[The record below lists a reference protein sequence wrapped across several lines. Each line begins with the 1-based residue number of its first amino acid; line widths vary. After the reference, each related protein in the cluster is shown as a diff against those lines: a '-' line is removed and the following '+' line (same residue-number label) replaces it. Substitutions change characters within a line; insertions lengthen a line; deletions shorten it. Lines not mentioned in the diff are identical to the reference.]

1 MKHSFGHWNLWSS
14 LNLEH
19 DTITVSNWLEVRAS
33 QLVFGH
39 NTFSLDTKAM
49 VQSVFN
55 TFTVAISLVL
65 EIISQCH
72 SRDGAF
78 FYAGPR
84 QSFWVPP
91 VPFEEKGFFKS
102 VSKNFK
108 EFSRFVNQ
116 KPWEIFVYSV
126 SRSAS
131 EPVTIFTSSVINIT
145 LTLSESVESLKDP
158 HDGTTFLQVLSSV

>member
-1 MKHSFGHWNLWSS
+1 M
-14 LNLEH
+14 
-19 DTITVSNWLEVRAS
+19 
-33 QLVFGH
+33 
-39 NTFSLDTKAM
+39 
-49 VQSVFN
+49 
-55 TFTVAISLVL
+55 
-65 EIISQCH
+65 
-72 SRDGAF
+72 
-78 FYAGPR
+78 
-84 QSFWVPP
+84 PP

-116 KPWEIFVYSV
+116 KPWKIFVYPV

-158 HDGTTFLQVLSSV
+158 HDGTTFLQVLLSV